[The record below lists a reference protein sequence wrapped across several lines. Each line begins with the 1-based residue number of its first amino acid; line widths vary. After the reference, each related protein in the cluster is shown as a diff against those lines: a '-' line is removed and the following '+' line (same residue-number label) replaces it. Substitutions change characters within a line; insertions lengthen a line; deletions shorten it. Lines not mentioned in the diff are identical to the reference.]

1 MGELILR
8 DRDYVPDGMGGFSA
22 VQGREALLERVLF
35 KLAARRGGFAL
46 LPEVGSELYLLPAC
60 KPSQRENYAQV
71 CVTQALADERELVV
85 TDVTLDQEQDG
96 HGRLWV
102 YLKYQDEPLSV
113 WVEV

>member
-1 MGELILR
+1 M
-8 DRDYVPDGMGGFSA
+8 
-22 VQGREALLERVLF
+22 
-35 KLAARRGGFAL
+35 
-46 LPEVGSELYLLPAC
+46 
-60 KPSQRENYAQV
+60 
-71 CVTQALADERELVV
+71 TQALADERELVV